1 MLANG
6 NNNGTK
12 LYFCSYFG
20 ILQCLFLRLPSPLTR
35 TIDRR
40 HVWKFSRVTISRAGT
55 DVASVCM
62 PIQSSVLYSFRSS
75 AESKLRPI
83 SLVTVSSSHASSI
96 DSFIG
101 SWIFSQR
108 SRWPG
113 GKRSIVRSKEISQR
127 LHSMIGP
134 TLLATAI
141 WRRDERKWH
150 VETETRGS
158 NRGNTNGL
166 VFVLFLN

>member
-40 HVWKFSRVTISRAGT
+40 HVWKFSRVTISRAVLT
-55 DVASVCM
+55 SRRCVCLYKALYYIVFDLL
-62 PIQSSVLYSFRSS
+62 PSQSSARYHWLQSLLVRCPALVLSS
-75 AESKLRPI
+75 AAG
-83 SLVTVSSSHASSI
+83 SSHKDPA
-96 DSFIG
+96 DLAEND
-101 SWIFSQR
+101 R
-108 SRWPG
+108 SY
-113 GKRSIVRSKEISQR
+113 VRRNWR

-158 NRGNTNGL
+158 NRGNTTGL
-166 VFVLFLN
+166 VFALLLN